1 MNYFVELVGF
11 PGTGKSYITKK
22 LKENYLKKKI
32 IENDELFFSYYKS
45 NKITKKI
52 FFKLFYY
59 YKKNIKFE
67 SNFLFKNE
75 YIFLKNKINLIIKK
89 KNLNKI
95 INKFKLILNLTFH
108 NESGKKRSLDN
119 FKLNLASNYLKSQ
132 EKIIINDEGLY
143 QSIFQVYKNE
153 LRKEHLKKIDEF
165 LNSLPKPNLV
175 ILINSNF
182 KELFKRTE
190 NRKKGFKYQNNDL
203 KLLKKNFLKINK
215 ILRNNLKKKRINNLS
230 IYSND
235 SLKKNILKIKKKLDK

>member
-89 KNLNKI
+89 K
-95 INKFKLILNLTFH
+95 
-108 NESGKKRSLDN
+108 
-119 FKLNLASNYLKSQ
+119 
-132 EKIIINDEGLY
+132 
-143 QSIFQVYKNE
+143 
-153 LRKEHLKKIDEF
+153 
-165 LNSLPKPNLV
+165 
-175 ILINSNF
+175 ILI
-182 KELFKRTE
+182 
-190 NRKKGFKYQNNDL
+190 
-203 KLLKKNFLKINK
+203 KL
-215 ILRNNLKKKRINNLS
+215 
-230 IYSND
+230 
-235 SLKKNILKIKKKLDK
+235 